1 MVHESLGSVTKQG
14 ILLLCLKGEICLEL
28 QDTQLCVRQLLSF
41 SCLPRS
47 LCRSDPCSTR
57 DDASSSKQLRQPV
70 HGQEHHSSINEHGLA
85 LKGSRGRQGLS
96 LRAVK
101 KHEVEERKGA
111 MALGSHLGRSAS

>member
-1 MVHESLGSVTKQG
+1 MVHESLGSVIKQG

-28 QDTQLCVRQLLSF
+28 QDTQLCVRQLSF
-41 SCLPRS
+41 SCLLRS
-47 LCRSDPCSTR
+47 LCCSDPCSTR

-85 LKGSRGRQGLS
+85 LKGSQGRQGLS

-111 MALGSHLGRSAS
+111 MALGSQLGRSAS